1 MALCILREHANTL
14 RDKLITG
21 ELDANE
27 LYGMSSEARQAK
39 LAEFLPQGVAKQVN
53 SDFETKLILK
63 NQQRGLQ
70 NWVNRQVDLTEPA
83 KRDLL
88 SRVQRMGA
96 ILDQT
101 DQEQF
106 LSDLAETKLGAR
118 VTAEQANELSRLAK
132 DVEMQQPGTMEYG
145 YARADFD
152 QYMEDIINP
161 TNKSGLGDSLKAAG
175 KDLKKS
181 PLKII
186 EYAGGIAK
194 SIKAAL
200 DNSALFRQGLKT
212 LFTNPKQWANNA
224 LKSFRYITDTFG
236 GKDVMREIR
245 ASMYADIDFDLAQ
258 KAKVALGVDD
268 AIPSSLQEKIPL
280 FGKLFQASDNA
291 FRGFLFKTRFDVFKK
306 YLNLARDAGIEV
318 NDKQFLQQLGSL
330 VNSQTGRGSL
340 GSLEPIGNTVNNVF
354 FSPRFVASQ
363 LDTFLHPITGARGI
377 KNGLTDF
384 SKGTNFIRKQ
394 AIKSLAKTLTGIGS
408 ILAISKTL
416 QPDSV
421 QSDPRSSDFGKIR
434 IGDTRFDVTGGLAS
448 LVSLIARV
456 STSST
461 MDSKGR
467 VVDLNTGKF
476 GSKTTMDI
484 LQNYAQNKLSPI
496 ASVINDVAIRH
507 QTFDGSKPTFQ
518 NEVSNFITPLPV
530 SNFIES
536 LQNENSANIVATTIA
551 DFLGIAT
558 NTYSPKKK

>member
-194 SIKAAL
+194 SIKASL

-212 LFTNPKQWANNA
+212 LFTNPKEWANNA

-280 FGKLFQASDNA
+280 FGKAFQASDNA

-318 NDKQFLQQLGSL
+318 QDKEFLKQLGSL
-330 VNSQTGRGSL
+330 VNSQTGRGNL
-340 GSLEPIGNTVNNVF
+340 GALERVGDSVNNVF
-354 FSPRFVASQ
+354 FSPRFIASQ
-363 LDTFLHPITGARGI
+363 LDTFIHPITGAKGL
-377 KNGLTDF
+377 KGLTDF
-384 SKGTNFIRKQ
+384 SKSTNFIRKQ
-394 AIKSLAKTLTGIGS
+394 AIKSLAKVVTGIGS
-408 ILAISKTL
+408 ILAISKAL

-421 QSDPRSSDFGKIR
+421 QTDPRSADFGKIK
-434 IGDTRFDVTGGLAS
+434 IGDTRFDVTGNLG
-448 LVSLIARV
+448 SLITLISRV
-456 STSST
+456 ATSET
-461 MDSKGR
+461 IDSKGNPIE
-467 VVDLNTGKF
+467 LNTGKF
-476 GSKTTMDI
+476 GLKTSGDVI
-484 LQNYAQNKLSPI
+484 SSYAQNKLSPI
-496 ASVINDVAIRH
+496 ASVLNDVFIRH
-507 QTFDGSKPTFQ
+507 STFDGSKPTFK
-518 NEVSNFITPLPV
+518 NEALNFIIPLPI

-536 LQNENSANIVATTIA
+536 SQNPNSAGIIATTIA